1 MKGIIGRRVAQSLGP
16 LSLLSFAGRKRG
28 GAGFRASLLA
38 LALVVGCALLLLHD
52 QSSGVEAQ
60 ELPEIVAMSNGEFD
74 DDIPFTEGDT
84 AFFYLLH
91 DYLDQ
96 PVHVSVTF
104 TQSGN
109 YLASGWA
116 GRRTITLNTGR
127 GWHQT
132 SIRVPTV
139 DDNLDEANGSITMTI
154 NPGSTYTVAPSYPDT
169 TVRMLDNDEPTITIS
184 DPAISIRAGSAVREG
199 GTARFTLTAN
209 PRPASP
215 LPVNVKVTQHGDFA
229 ASSQIG
235 SRTVTI
241 GTNGRG
247 TLSVATTDDGV
258 DEDDGSITVTV
269 VDGAGYSVG
278 SSVPVSVVVTDGGTP
293 TPRISISTGPNID
306 EGGTA
311 TFNLRANPAPASS
324 LPVTVNVTQRGD
336 FATGGQTGSRTVNI
350 GTDGRGT
357 LSVATTND
365 DRAEADGAITAALV
379 RGAGY
384 AFASPSSATVRVRD
398 LGGIQV
404 SIARKGRAVIEGETA
419 IFELTASRKPAS
431 SISVNLRLSVS
442 GDFVSGSQS
451 WTTTTTVGSDG
462 KATFNV
468 VTSDDSVDERDG
480 SVTAT
485 VTGGSDYIV
494 GSPASAT
501 IQINDNDVVSL
512 SRRTVS
518 VGDAQVQEN
527 PRTGPWSLLFPI
539 SMSLPADEWV
549 IVAYETRETPDADN
563 PATPGDDY
571 YHRHAGMVF
580 FPGETEKNI
589 PVLIFDD
596 EEAEEIETLE
606 IVLTNIIGPAD
617 IIDGVATGSILPD
630 PHDADRGIT
639 EITLSVQPAVVEG
652 QPFSFT
658 LTAMPPPKDRLPIQI
673 TVTDGYEHETTYTG
687 DFIAAGNEG
696 DQTVTYPGDV
706 SLIWTLPEGQNY
718 TRKTFTIPTVNDRID
733 EADGPVFVEV
743 LAPDDGSYV
752 AQAPYRGAVIVY
764 DNDGGAPQMPVVSV
778 SDGNDG
784 ETTTE
789 AAGVVWFNVELDRPV
804 HPDGMVTVYYS
815 LQSGTARPR
824 EDFVVKSG
832 EVVFYGGDDFK
843 SIAIQIV
850 DDDVTEGAE
859 TFKLKLSFP
868 EGATIGDDIGIA
880 TIEASD

>member
-1 MKGIIGRRVAQSLGP
+1 MKAIS
-16 LSLLSFAGRKRG
+16 
-28 GAGFRASLLA
+28 FRASLLGLA
-38 LALVVGCALLLLHD
+38 LALLVGCALLLSD
-52 QSSGVEAQ
+52 RTPDAAAQ
-60 ELPEIVAMSNGEFD
+60 DLPSIVAMSNGEFD

-96 PVHVSVTF
+96 PVRVSVTF

-109 YLASGWA
+109 YLGSGWA
-116 GRRTITLNTGR
+116 GRRTISLNTGR

-139 DDNLDEANGSITMTI
+139 DDNRDEADGSITMTI
-154 NPGSTYTVAPSYPDT
+154 NPGSGYTIDPDYPAT
-169 TVRMLDNDEPTITIS
+169 TVRMLDNDEPSITIS

-215 LPVNVKVTQHGDFA
+215 LPVNVKVTQNGNFA

-278 SSVPVSVVVTDGGTP
+278 SSTSVRVVVTDGGAP
-293 TPRISISTGPNID
+293 TPRVSISAGPNID

-311 TFNLRANPAPASS
+311 TFTLRANPAPASS

-336 FATGGQTGSRTVNI
+336 FGAGGQTGSQTVNI
-350 GTDGRGT
+350 GTNGVGT
-357 LSVATTND
+357 LSVTTTND
-365 DRAEADGAITAALV
+365 NRAEADGSITAALAT
-379 RGAGY
+379 GSGY

-398 LGGIQV
+398 LGGIKV
-404 SIARKGRAVIEGETA
+404 SIARVGSAVIEGETA
-419 IFELTASRKPAS
+419 TFKLTASQTPVS

-442 GDFVSGSQS
+442 GDFVGSSQS
-451 WTTTTTVGSDG
+451 WTTTATIGSDG
-462 KATFNV
+462 EATV
-468 VTSDDSVDERDG
+468 DIVTDDDSVDEPDG
-480 SVTAT
+480 SITAK
-485 VTGGSDYIV
+485 VTGGSDYTV
-494 GSPASAT
+494 GSPASAA
-501 IQINDNDVVSL
+501 IRINDNDVTNP

-527 PRTGPWSLLFPI
+527 ARTGPWSLRFPI
-539 SMSLPADEWV
+539 TMSRPADEWV
-549 IVAYETRETPDADN
+549 VVAYETRATPDADN
-563 PATPGDDY
+563 PATPGQDY

-580 FPGETEKNI
+580 FPGDTQKTI
-589 PVLIFDD
+589 PVIIFDD
-596 EEAEEIETLE
+596 DEAEEIETLE
-606 IVLTNIIGPAD
+606 IVLTDIIGPAD
-617 IIDGVATGSILPD
+617 IIGGVATGSILPD

-673 TVTDGYEHETTYTG
+673 TVTDGYEYDETYTS
-687 DFIAAGNEG
+687 DFVAAGREG
-696 DQTVTYPGDV
+696 NHTVTYPGDA

-743 LAPDDGSYV
+743 LAPNDGSYV
-752 AQAPYRGAVIVY
+752 AQAPYLGAVIVY
-764 DNDGGAPQMPVVSV
+764 DNDGGAPSLPVVSV

-789 AAGVVWFNVELDRPV
+789 TAGVVWFNVELDRPV
-804 HPDGMVTVYYS
+804 HPDGKVTVHYS
-815 LQSGTARPR
+815 LQSGTAFPR

-832 EVVFYGGDDFK
+832 EVEFLGGDYFK

-850 DDDVTEGAE
+850 DDDVTERAE
-859 TFKLKLSFP
+859 TFKLKLSYP
-868 EGATIGDDIGIA
+868 QGATIGDDIGIA